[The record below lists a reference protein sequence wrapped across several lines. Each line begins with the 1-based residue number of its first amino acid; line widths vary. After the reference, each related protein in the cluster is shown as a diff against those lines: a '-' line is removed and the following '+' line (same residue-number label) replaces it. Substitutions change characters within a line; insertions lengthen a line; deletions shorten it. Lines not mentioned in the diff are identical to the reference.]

1 MGIRS
6 FLAFELPKEI
16 EEIVARTSLEMR
28 HYGLDVRWVRPA
40 NIHLTV
46 VFMGDVDPDQ
56 VPAIE
61 AALDPVCTIQ
71 RPFRLILKGTGV
83 FPNRRRPN
91 AIWIGLAG
99 DVDAMSEFRDALQDQ
114 LASFGIE
121 KEARAF
127 KPHLTLGRFRRGSA
141 PGGELDR
148 ALSRFADL
156 ESPVCELKGM
166 TLFRS
171 DLKPAGPI
179 YKRLKQWALKGA
191 AQDPSSRQRR
201 DPTTE

>member
-16 EEIVARTSLEMR
+16 EEIVAQTSLEMR

-46 VFMGDVDPDQ
+46 VFMGDVDPDRLS
-56 VPAIE
+56 AIE
-61 AALDPVCTIQ
+61 AALGPVC
-71 RPFRLILKGTGV
+71 RGRSPFRVALKGTGV

-91 AIWIGLAG
+91 VIWIGLVG
-99 DVDAMSEFRDALQDQ
+99 DLEEMSQFRDALQSQ
-114 LASFGIE
+114 LASFGIQ
-121 KEARAF
+121 KEARIF

-156 ESPVCELKGM
+156 ESPVCVLKDL

-171 DLKPAGPI
+171 DLKPVGPI
-179 YKRLKQWALKGA
+179 YTRLKQWVLEGA
-191 AQDPSSRQRR
+191 TQNP
-201 DPTTE
+201 

>member
-6 FLAFELPKEI
+6 FLAFELPKKI
-16 EEIVARTSLEMR
+16 EEIITRTSLEMR

-40 NIHLTV
+40 NIHLTI
-46 VFMGDVDPDQ
+46 VFMGDVDPDRLA
-56 VPAIE
+56 AIE
-61 AALDPVCTIQ
+61 AALDPVCRGQ
-71 RPFRLILKGTGV
+71 SPFRVALKGTGV

-91 AIWIGLAG
+91 VIWIGLAG
-99 DVDAMSEFRDALQDQ
+99 DMEKMSQFRNALQDQ
-114 LASFGIE
+114 LAPFGIQ

-141 PGGELDR
+141 PGGGLEP

-156 ESPVCELKGM
+156 ESPVCALKGM

-171 DLKPAGPI
+171 DLKPEGPI
-179 YKRLKQWALKGA
+179 YTRLKQWALQGA
-191 AQDPSSRQRR
+191 TQNP
-201 DPTTE
+201 

>member
-16 EEIVARTSLEMR
+16 GEIVARTSLEMR

-40 NIHLTV
+40 NIHLTI
-46 VFMGDVDPDQ
+46 VFMGDVDPDRLA
-56 VPAIE
+56 AIE
-61 AALDPVCTIQ
+61 AALDPVCKGKS
-71 RPFRLILKGTGV
+71 PFRVALKGTGV

-91 AIWIGLAG
+91 VIWIGLAG
-99 DVDAMSEFRDALQDQ
+99 DVEEMSQFRDALQDP
-114 LASFGIE
+114 LSSFGIQ

-156 ESPVCELKGM
+156 ESPVCALERL

-171 DLKPAGPI
+171 DLKPDGPI
-179 YKRLKQWALKGA
+179 YTRLKQWALEGA
-191 AQDPSSRQRR
+191 TQNP
-201 DPTTE
+201 